1 MNLWQ
6 QGFRKLFTH
15 VYYAEIRNK
24 NVQSLRWSFIER
36 GTHLIIIH
44 WRFCQCGS
52 SYVKAFSVPLSPP
65 ISTPLVSVFT
75 LPLLCFVYFLS
86 LGLCTISLFSMMLV
100 YLPYSTCYV
109 LKGILFLPMHI
120 TISLLWPSFTAVFLL
135 PTLPKFLIS
144 DFISASSFHCH
155 LFF

>member
-1 MNLWQ
+1 
-6 QGFRKLFTH
+6 
-15 VYYAEIRNK
+15 
-24 NVQSLRWSFIER
+24 
-36 GTHLIIIH
+36 
-44 WRFCQCGS
+44 
-52 SYVKAFSVPLSPP
+52 
-65 ISTPLVSVFT
+65 VFT